1 MISKKTLS
9 LVGAI
14 TLLASTAAFAAGG
27 GKWAKGMEMLDSNKD
42 GQITREEL
50 QKFEEE
56 RFKLMDS
63 DGDGQISFAEMEAE
77 KTAKRAE
84 RMKARFDRMDLD
96 ASGSLSAEELAARG
110 DKMME
115 HLDKNK
121 DGIITKDEFPRH
133 ADHKN

>member
-1 MISKKTLS
+1 MVSKKTLS

-14 TLLASTAAFAAGG
+14 AFLASTAAFAAGS
-27 GKWAKGMEMLDSNKD
+27 GKWAKGMEMLDGNKD
-42 GQITREEL
+42 GQITLEEL

-63 DGDGQISFAEMEAE
+63 NGDGQISFAEMEAE
-77 KTAKRAE
+77 KAAKRAE
-84 RMKARFDRMDLD
+84 RMKSHFDRMDLD

-110 DKMME
+110 NKMME
-115 HLDKNK
+115 RLDENK
-121 DGIITKDEFPRH
+121 DGIITEDEFPRH